1 MFVKYPS
8 ETADKRRNFGTVK
21 FRSNEFRKF
30 TPRQPGGYET
40 GTQSLVVQNA
50 VIRSSAISVYTSH
63 HVVSVSKSVSNQ
75 AIFLGG
81 GGDTANFGYSFSNR
95 THFETCERFSLSSFQ

>member
-50 VIRSSAISVYTSH
+50 VIRSFAISVYTSH

-75 AIFLGG
+75 AILGG
-81 GGDTANFGYSFSNR
+81 GEEILQILDI
-95 THFETCERFSLSSFQ
+95 HFQIVLTSKHAKGFR